1 MEGVWIRQGSSSGH
15 SDQVTHQ
22 LPLSDV
28 LFPPEVGTHGRD
40 RGQAIV
46 RVHEDVDE
54 AVERRTEVRCGNK
67 AREEALEWFK

>member
-1 MEGVWIRQGSSSGH
+1 MAWRKTGH

-40 RGQAIV
+40 RGQTVV
-46 RVHEDVDE
+46 RVHEDMDE
-54 AVERRTEVRCGNK
+54 TVERCTKICCGNK
-67 AREEALEWFK
+67 GEWEDALELFK